1 MPGAWAWSLVREL
14 DPTCHNEDPVQ
25 LNKYFLKIIFEMII
39 STYHLPLFCTWSSST
54 SFLRIP
60 QSSDRVSKW
69 ITWMINGLKTSY
81 NDTHSFSKSSL
92 KWKNETRLPAVIL
105 SVFSNSLKVTLNYY
119 QPIKITKMYWKIICR
134 NIK

>member
-1 MPGAWAWSLVREL
+1 MQAAWAWSLVREL
-14 DPTCHNEDPVQ
+14 DPTRHNEGPVQ
-25 LNKYFLKIIFEMII
+25 PNKYFFKIIFEMII

-54 SFLRIP
+54 SFLSIP

-92 KWKNETRLPAVIL
+92 KWKNETWLPVVIL
-105 SVFSNSLKVTLNYY
+105 LVFSNSLKVTLNYF
-119 QPIKITKMYWKIICR
+119 QSIKIMKTYWTIICR